1 MNRSTEKGDKKA
13 PTVKLPHVFAILFCV
28 LVVVAVLTYILPA
41 GEFAM
46 VTDPN
51 TGREIIDPESYS
63 VVESSPVSLMD
74 VFTAI
79 PKGFEDASLIVILTF
94 CVAGTFNL
102 ITSAGLIPALLQAV
116 SKRFYNRGII
126 VIPLLLLILS
136 LLDSFL
142 GMPELCVVYI
152 PIILPLMLEL
162 GFDTITACGVVIC
175 GSAVGFTSGLA
186 NPYTVALCQQLVG
199 LPLYSGIWLR
209 IILYVVFLLVTCVYV
224 MRYASKIHKNPQAS
238 ACYEQDQRKRQEI
251 SGNQEETAALGA
263 RQKLAGI
270 FAIAMF
276 LFIISGTVIWKWG
289 MTEMCGMFI
298 AMGIGVGLISGLDV
312 NALCTKFLDGCRGI
326 IMGALVLGL
335 ARGISVIMTEGN
347 ILDTIV
353 YGLSRLIGTM
363 PASITIIGVLFA
375 ITILNFFIYSGSGKA
390 VLIVPIISP
399 LADALGITQ
408 QTAILAYQFG
418 DGLSNTIYPT
428 HASYMATLAIAD
440 LPWQSWM
447 KFQAPLFGIW
457 FAMAC
462 VFLIFAQMIQYGP
475 F

>member
-1 MNRSTEKGDKKA
+1 MGQILKKESKKSA
-13 PTVKLPHVFAILFCV
+13 IKIPHVFVILFCV
-28 LVVVAVLTYILPA
+28 LVIVAVLTYLLPA
-41 GEFAM
+41 GEFST

-51 TGREIIDPESYS
+51 TGREVIDPETYT
-63 VVESSPVSLMD
+63 VVESSPVSVMD
-74 VFTAI
+74 VFSAI
-79 PKGFEDASLIVILTF
+79 PRGFEDASLIVILTF

-116 SKRFYNRGII
+116 SRRFSTRGII
-126 VIPLLLLILS
+126 VIPLLLFILS

-142 GMPELCVVYI
+142 GMPELSVVYI
-152 PIILPLMLEL
+152 PIVLPLMLGL
-162 GFDTITACGVVIC
+162 GFDTITACAVVIC

-186 NPYTVALCQQLVG
+186 NPYTVILCQELVG

-209 IILYVVFLLVTCVYV
+209 IIVYVTFLLVTCIYV
-224 MRYASKIHKNPQAS
+224 MRYAAKIHKNPQLS
-238 ACYEQDQRKRQEI
+238 ACYEQDERKRAEMDQGEGEAI
-251 SGNQEETAALGA
+251 VLGL

-270 FAIAMF
+270 FAVAMF
-276 LFIISGTVIWKWG
+276 LFIIGGTVVWEWG
-289 MTEMCGMFI
+289 MAEMCGMFI
-298 AMGIGVGLISGLDV
+298 AMGIGVGLISGLGA
-312 NALCTKFLDGCRGI
+312 NGMCAKFLDGCRGI

-353 YGLSRLIGTM
+353 YGLSKVIGNLPT
-363 PASITIIGVLFA
+363 SLTIIGVLFA
-375 ITILNFFIYSGSGKA
+375 VTILNFFIYSGSGKA
-390 VLIVPIISP
+390 ALIVPIISP

-440 LPWQSWM
+440 LPWQKWM
-447 KFQAPLFGIW
+447 KFQTPLFGIW
-457 FAMAC
+457 FVMASL
-462 VFLIFAQMIQYGP
+462 FLIIAQMIQYGP